1 MHTLGGV
8 LALSS
13 HAFVASVGL
22 KHAPLIALVIVLT
35 AGLSTALGQS
45 IVLFS
50 NQVKPA
56 RFVCSIVISAILFAF
71 GYAFLTLSTW
81 AVAWL
86 FGEGRASLGTLWI
99 VMALSYAPILFSFLE
114 SIPYVGIIIS
124 WALRTWFL
132 LVVVVGV
139 AAVEHTSLSA
149 GFVLV
154 GVGWLV
160 VVIAQQTFGKSI
172 ATLGAHLMDIV
183 AGVQLDTDEQD
194 AIERAETPPP
204 AAANGT
210 AAPEKSADAQ
220 PGVAAAPE
228 ISTGKPILAEA
239 HKGPLVQGFD
249 WKSILAI
256 LGVLA
261 IIVLVAVVVAPVH
274 KSLIT
279 SQAQLSAWLRW
290 PFELAWIVLI
300 AVIAAG
306 LLAPLET
313 LGWWAGWYGDE
324 IKPTPE
330 ARRNLDSRGDGKFS
344 RFVVYLDGI
353 GQSSGKYTPDV
364 ETFLDAFAPTLPARM
379 RLIRGLMV
387 YSVLNRPLD
396 DDPILAWFWDFI
408 DKIRFAKPSSVLG
421 MLVNIRNVMIVAVS
435 ADSRYGPIYNYGIAK
450 VLYDGLI
457 ANGYRPGSGIPV
469 TLIGYSGGGQ
479 MSAAAA
485 GFLKRALEAPIDVI
499 SLGGVISGSARVLD
513 LEHLYHLVGDK
524 DGVERLGPIFFWSRW
539 RIFWLTY
546 WNRALRLGRISRIS
560 LGPVGHQVPGGM
572 FDPAAMLPDG
582 KTNLQHTIAAVGE
595 VLRGRLQSTGP
606 REAMRPSNYGLYV
619 QAPWNRPDYYPR
631 GSTVDSS
638 RYLPIADWMGR
649 LILPKREERD
659 EASSVWFEVHHA
671 SDAYRSLVGTTV
683 KLRWA
688 DDEDVQRR
696 VRAVTRDVFF
706 SADADY
712 SLRHSGWI
720 EPVRLNH
727 WPLVGPLESL
737 AGSRPTDD
745 VIVALIG
752 PVDVA
757 GESGGTVLR
766 IAREPAQITG
776 RYYGLIRFVEP
787 AGEGR
792 YRVAHFNRT
801 LRTFDGPE
809 EIVSVP
815 PAVADTEKRPPSSLR
830 AIEQSPLNPDGWYV
844 YGAPDAH
851 GAFVVQS
858 LGPRALLRAQP
869 NETVTGRDAA
879 WRFVR
884 QQAWGDIVA
893 RKGTIRSTFLA
904 GGDRAA
910 VPANVWR
917 EGDSALVIHTYGG
930 IGGQQ
935 REAAAAGPV
944 YFGHFAF
951 GEAHIVHDPLA
962 EEPRFDILYHQ
973 VYSHNTDGL
982 IAGTLHWSRYM
993 GDRQFGWAGVRPT
1006 CDILLRHDSFTS
1018 EFQLGPTERASVLDM
1033 LVLQLESMSARYR
1046 IGDGTGATYVGPANN
1061 CAQDSSR
1068 ALFVTLRTVRHSI
1081 EENPAL
1087 QSWET
1092 QYPDE
1097 VQRFEQLRRL
1107 TGDLE
1112 ARLMPFGS
1120 ARPDWS
1126 KNEFNLGSTLEDAPL
1141 QQLMLGLLSWRML
1154 FPRFASDTIAGAF
1167 LKHEASAWVLSA
1179 DVIGGERP
1187 EIEPIAPMTL

>member
-1 MHTLGGV
+1 LHTLGGV
-8 LALSS
+8 LALQRS
-13 HAFVASVGL
+13 AFVGSVGL
-22 KHAPLIALVIVLT
+22 AHAPLIALVIVL
-35 AGLSTALGQS
+35 AASLSTAIGQS

-50 NQVKPA
+50 NRVRA
-56 RFVCSIVISAILFAF
+56 DRFLFSIVISAVLFAF

-86 FGEGRASLGTLWI
+86 FGEGRASLGSLWI
-99 VMALSYAPILFSFLE
+99 VMAMSYAPILFSFLE
-114 SIPYVGIIIS
+114 SLPYLGIILA

-139 AAVEHTSLSA
+139 AAVEQTSLSA
-149 GFVLV
+149 AFVLV
-154 GVGWLV
+154 GAGWFV
-160 VVIAQQTFGKSI
+160 VVIAQQTFGKPI
-172 ATLGAHLMDIV
+172 AALGARLLDSV
-183 AGVQLDTDEQD
+183 AGVSLESDEQQ
-194 AIERAETPPP
+194 AIDSVETP
-204 AAANGT
+204 GFT
-210 AAPEKSADAQ
+210 AATGSEADVANRPPIAVDPHQ
-220 PGVAAAPE
+220 GALARGV
-228 ISTGKPILAEA
+228 G
-239 HKGPLVQGFD
+239 

-256 LGVLA
+256 VVLLA
-261 IIVLVAVVVAPVH
+261 AAALVVHSVAPVH
-274 KSLIT
+274 
-279 SQAQLSAWLRW
+279 QAVNAVHDRASAWLRW
-290 PFELAWIVLI
+290 PVDLAWIAII
-300 AVIAAG
+300 AITVAA

-324 IKPTPE
+324 LKPAPE
-330 ARRNLDSRGDGKFS
+330 DRRKSDSREDADVS
-344 RFVVYLDGI
+344 RFVIYLDGI

-364 ETFLDAFAPTLPARM
+364 ETFLDAFAPTLPARI
-379 RLIRGLMV
+379 RLIRGLIV

-408 DKIRFAKPSSVLG
+408 DKIRFARPSSVLG
-421 MLVNIRNVMIVAVS
+421 MLVNIRNMMIVAVS

-485 GFLKRALEAPIDVI
+485 GFLQRALDAPIDVI

-539 RIFWLTY
+539 RIFWTTY
-546 WNRALRLGRISRIS
+546 WNRALRRGRLSRIS

-572 FDPAAMLPDG
+572 FDPDAKLPDG
-582 KTNLQHTIAAVGE
+582 KTNLQNTIETIGQVF
-595 VLRGRLQSTGP
+595 RGNLQSTGP
-606 REAMRPSNYGLYV
+606 REIMCPSNYGLYV
-619 QAPWNRPDYYPR
+619 QAAWNRPDYYPLDK
-631 GSTVDSS
+631 TVDAS
-638 RYLPIADWMGR
+638 RYLPIADWIGR

-659 EASSVWFEVHHA
+659 DVRGVWFEVHHA
-671 SDAYRSLVGTTV
+671 SDAQQSLVGNV
-683 KLRWA
+683 VRLRWA

-727 WPLVGPLESL
+727 WQLVGPLESL

-745 VIVALIG
+745 MIVALPD
-752 PVDVA
+752 PVGVTQ
-757 GESGGTVLR
+757 EPGGTVLR
-766 IAREPAQITG
+766 ITREPVQITG
-776 RYYGLIRFVEP
+776 RYYGLVRFVEP
-787 AGEGR
+787 ARDGR
-792 YRVAHFNRT
+792 YRVAHFNRVS
-801 LRTFDGPE
+801 RTFDGPE
-809 EIVSVP
+809 EIVSMP
-815 PAVADTEKRPPSSLR
+815 PAVADTEHRQPSSQR
-830 AIEQSPLNPDGWYV
+830 AIERSPVNADGWYV

-851 GAFVVQS
+851 GEFVVQS
-858 LGPRALLRAQP
+858 LGPRSLLRAQP
-869 NETVTGRDAA
+869 NDTVTGRAAA
-879 WRFVR
+879 WHCVR
-884 QQAWGDIVA
+884 REVWGDIAA
-893 RKGTIRSTFLA
+893 RKGTIFSDFLA
-904 GGDRAA
+904 GGDRGSPPAA
-910 VPANVWR
+910 AWR
-917 EGDSALVIHTYGG
+917 EGDAALVIHNYGG

-951 GEAHIVHDPLA
+951 GEARIVHDPIA
-962 EEPRFDILYHQ
+962 DESRFDIVYHQ
-973 VYSHNTDGL
+973 IYSHNTDGL
-982 IAGTLHWSRYM
+982 IAGSLHWSRFM

-1006 CDILLRHDSFTS
+1006 CDILLRHESFTS
-1018 EFQLGPTERASVLDM
+1018 DFQLDSARRVSVLGM
-1033 LVLQLESMSARYR
+1033 LVLQLEAMAARYR

-1068 ALFVTLRTVRHSI
+1068 ALFETLGTVHQSI
-1081 EENPAL
+1081 EENPDL
-1087 QSWET
+1087 HTWET
-1092 QYPDE
+1092 QHPDE
-1097 VQRFEQLRRL
+1097 VQRFEQLTRL
-1107 TGDLE
+1107 TNDLR
-1112 ARLMPFGS
+1112 ACLMPFGS

-1141 QQLMLGLLSWRML
+1141 QQLTLGLLSWRML
-1154 FPRFASDTIAGAF
+1154 FPRFASDTIVGAF
-1167 LKHEASAWVLSA
+1167 LNHGASAWALGT

>member
-1 MHTLGGV
+1 M
-8 LALSS
+8 
-13 HAFVASVGL
+13 F
-22 KHAPLIALVIVLT
+22 
-35 AGLSTALGQS
+35 S
-45 IVLFS
+45 I
-50 NQVKPA
+50 
-56 RFVCSIVISAILFAF
+56 IISAVLFAF

-99 VMALSYAPILFSFLE
+99 VMAMSYAPIVFSFLE
-114 SIPYVGIIIS
+114 PIPYLGIIIA

-132 LVVVVGV
+132 LSVVVGV
-139 AAVEHTSLSA
+139 AVVEHTSLSA
-149 GFVLV
+149 AFVLV
-154 GVGWLV
+154 GFGWLLNV
-160 VVIAQQTFGKSI
+160 VAQQTFGKPI
-172 ATLGAHLMDIV
+172 AALGARLLDIV
-183 AGVQLDTDEQD
+183 AGVNLDPDEQQ
-194 AIERAETPPP
+194 AIDRVETPQF
-204 AAANGT
+204 T
-210 AAPEKSADAQ
+210 AATSDAADAGTR
-220 PGVAAAPE
+220 P
-228 ISTGKPILAEA
+228 PILVDPHRGVLAR
-239 HKGPLVQGFD
+239 GVG
-249 WKSILAI
+249 WKSIFAI
-256 LGVLA
+256 LVA
-261 IIVLVAVVVAPVH
+261 IAIVVLVVHSVAPAH
-274 KSLIT
+274 
-279 SQAQLSAWLRW
+279 QAVFALHDRASAWLRW
-290 PFELAWIVLI
+290 PVDLVWI
-300 AVIAAG
+300 AVVAITVAA

-324 IKPTPE
+324 LKPTPE
-330 ARRNLDSRGDGKFS
+330 ARSKAESREDGDVS
-344 RFVVYLDGI
+344 RFVMYLDGI

-379 RLIRGLMV
+379 KLIRGLVV

-408 DKIRFAKPSSVLG
+408 DKIRFAQPSSVLG

-457 ANGYRPGSGIPV
+457 ANGYRPGSGMPV

-485 GFLKRALEAPIDVI
+485 GFLQRALDAPIDVI

-524 DGVERLGPIFFWSRW
+524 DGVERLGPILFWSRW

-546 WNRALRLGRISRIS
+546 WNRALRRGRISRIS

-572 FDPAAMLPDG
+572 FDPVAKLSDG
-582 KTNLQHTIAAVGE
+582 KTNLQHTIETVGG
-595 VLRGRLQSTGP
+595 VLRSKLESTGP
-606 REAMRPSNYGLYV
+606 REIMCQSNYGLYV
-619 QAPWNRPDYYPR
+619 QAASNRPDYYPL
-631 GSTVDSS
+631 GSTVEAS
-638 RYLPIADWMGR
+638 RYLPIAEWMGR

-659 EASSVWFEVHHA
+659 DGRGVSFEVHHA
-671 SDAYRSLVGTTV
+671 SEQHRPLVGTTV

-720 EPVRLNH
+720 EPVRVNH
-727 WPLVGPLESL
+727 WQLVGPLESL

-745 VIVALIG
+745 MIVALLG
-752 PVDVA
+752 SVDVTEEA
-757 GESGGTVLR
+757 GGTVLR
-766 IAREPAQITG
+766 IAREPAQISG
-776 RYYGLIRFVEP
+776 RYYGLVRFIEP
-787 AGEGR
+787 AGEGQ

-801 LRTFDGPE
+801 SRAFDGPE

-815 PAVADTEKRPPSSLR
+815 PAVADTENRPPSSLR
-830 AIEQSPLNPDGWYV
+830 AIERSPLNADGWYA
-844 YGAPDAH
+844 YGAPDAR
-851 GAFVVQS
+851 GVFVVQS

-869 NETVTGRDAA
+869 NDAVAGRGAA
-879 WRFVR
+879 WHCVR
-884 QQAWGDIVA
+884 RKAWADVVA
-893 RKGTIRSTFLA
+893 RKGTILSTFLS

-910 VPANVWR
+910 QPAPIWR
-917 EGDSALVIHTYGG
+917 EGDSALVIHNYGG
-930 IGGQQ
+930 IGGRQ

-951 GEAHIVHDPLA
+951 GEARIVHDPLA
-962 EEPRFDILYHQ
+962 DEPRFDIVYHQ
-973 VYSHNTDGL
+973 IYSHNTDGI
-982 IAGTLHWSRYM
+982 IAGSLHWSRFM

-1018 EFQLGPTERASVLDM
+1018 DFQLDAVDRTSVLGM
-1033 LVLQLESMSARYR
+1033 LALQLEAMAARYR

-1068 ALFVTLRTVRHSI
+1068 ALFETLRSVRSTI
-1081 EENPAL
+1081 EENPDR

-1092 QYPDE
+1092 QNPDE
-1097 VQRFEQLRRL
+1097 VQRFEQLKRL
-1107 TGDLE
+1107 TSDLS
-1112 ARLMPFGS
+1112 ACLMPFGS

-1126 KNEFNLGSTLEDAPL
+1126 KNEFSLGSTLEDAPF

-1154 FPRFASDTIAGAF
+1154 FPRFASDTIVGAF
-1167 LKHEASAWVLSA
+1167 LKHGASAWVLGT

-1187 EIEPIAPMTL
+1187 EIDPIAPMTL